1 MMNKKYTITHFFISL
16 ITLILL
22 ISPIV
27 KAEEFAATLQWSK
40 RVELSTP
47 VSGVVQ
53 KVFAAPGVIVAK
65 GEVLVQLDSR
75 SYQADLKF
83 AKANLA
89 NADAI
94 SQEAKRELYRQ
105 NDLYERTLL
114 SEHDLQVA
122 KNNFTSAQS
131 RFFQAQSSF
140 TKSKLNLEYS
150 AVRAPFNAL
159 VINTSAVKGQIVVSE
174 LSPQILV
181 VVAEAQRM
189 RAKFYA
195 AVDKANEFSL
205 NQGVTVT
212 IAGED
217 YQGKIFDIG
226 LEPSQSKEGYY
237 AVVVIFDSKEKVL
250 RAGQKAKV
258 NI

>member
-1 MMNKKYTITHFFISL
+1 MMRKKYTITHFYISL
-16 ITLILL
+16 ITLMLL
-22 ISPIV
+22 NNPVV
-27 KAEEFAATLQWSK
+27 KADEFTATLQWSK

-53 KVFAAPGVIVAK
+53 KVFATPGTIVAK

-89 NADAI
+89 NTDAI

-105 NDLYERTLL
+105 NDMYERTLL

-131 RFFQAQSSF
+131 QFFQAQSAL

-150 AVRAPFNAL
+150 AVRAPFKAL
-159 VINTSAVKGQIVVSE
+159 VINTTAVKGQIVVSE

-189 RAKFYA
+189 QAKFYA
-195 AVDKANEFSL
+195 PVDKVNEFTL

-212 IAGED
+212 IAGEG
-217 YQGKIFDIG
+217 YQGKIFNIG
-226 LEPSQSKEGYY
+226 LEPSESKDGYY
-237 AVVVIFDSKEKVL
+237 AVVVIFDSKDKVL

-258 NI
+258 NL